1 MCKIILTTKNTTL
14 ATIHGEMAQM
24 GERIKDRLGGSFS
37 IFNRFR
43 FQVSHASIIA
53 YSALFLILF
62 IAFTV
67 RILALRWE
75 NLSQGTVLLNEFD
88 PYYQYSITKHMVD
101 NGLLS
106 PYFPTHWIN
115 TQKWYPDG
123 LDMSTSLPALPMTA
137 AAIYSVISVFG
148 AQIDLMTFC
157 SILPA
162 VIAVV
167 SCLVLYFIGKD
178 MGGRTVGLLSAL
190 FLALAPS
197 FLQRSS
203 LGFFDTEVP
212 GVLGLV
218 FFIFLFLRSL
228 DSKRSMRGSIMYS
241 LGAGA
246 ALAYFI
252 AGWGAAYFVI
262 ALAVLF
268 VFVLVLL
275 KRYSQRLLINYS
287 ITFGIALFIATK
299 VPYISLS
306 YLISGAVIPVAAVFV
321 VLLVAEILRNNI
333 AMRSKVMLSIGA
345 LAVVVVGFVT
355 LWVTGFLG
363 GIAGKFITVLDPFI
377 RASSPL
383 IDSVAE
389 QRISTWGNVYIELGI
404 SILFFVVG
412 LYFTL
417 KNPTNRNIFL
427 LLFATTSLYF
437 ATSMVRL
444 LVLFAPAF
452 AIIASIGI
460 FSLIKPFY
468 TLLRETSRNI
478 AKSKRRMAR
487 VSKEYSGMAIFLIL
501 IILLTSFAF
510 SPQTGNV
517 QGQQFIPRP
526 ISQAFVPTA
535 ISSSSL
541 PIGGAGLNRPVYA
554 WLDAVTWLKGNVR
567 STDAVVMWWD
577 YGNWLSD
584 LGNVTS
590 FADNTTVNST
600 QIENV
605 GFIFMAN
612 ETQSMQM
619 LYNYNPERTKYIA
632 VFTVLL
638 AQQQT
643 DGSYVVGPSNYGDEG
658 KWTWMARISGQ
669 AKDRLI
675 KEGYMTAATSWIDES
690 AFGAVVSNQQTGQQQ
705 WQWNDKGLNCTAF
718 ELMNYAEV
726 SYAQTQTASGVNVI
740 PDQTTTLPTYFKLEG
755 GYLSGANVTPTT
767 YGGLIP
773 LIAIYS
779 IDWNAYF
786 AATGITG

>member
-1 MCKIILTTKNTTL
+1 
-14 ATIHGEMAQM
+14 M
-24 GERIKDRLGGSFS
+24 GDRIKERLGGSLS

-43 FQVSHASIIA
+43 FQVSHATVIA
-53 YSALFLILF
+53 YSALILILF

-75 NLSQGTVLLNEFD
+75 NLSGTVLLNEFD

-101 NGLLS
+101 NGGIMGLIS
-106 PYFPTHWIN
+106 PYYPTHWIN
-115 TQKWYPDG
+115 TMKWYPDG

-137 AAIYSVISVFG
+137 TVLYSIVSVFG

-162 VIAVV
+162 FIAIV
-167 SCLVLYFIGKD
+167 SCVIIYFIGKD

-218 FFIFLFLRSL
+218 LFILLFLRSL
-228 DSKRSMRGSIMYS
+228 DSNRSLRGSILYS

-252 AGWGAAYFVI
+252 AGWGAAYYVI
-262 ALAVLF
+262 GLAVLF
-268 VFVLVLL
+268 VFILVLM

-287 ITFGIALFIATK
+287 ITFGIALFFATK

-306 YLISGAVIPVAAVFV
+306 YLFSGAVIPVAGVFV
-321 VLLVAEILRNNI
+321 VLLVAELLRNNI
-333 AMRSKVMLSIGA
+333 SIRSKMILAGSA
-345 LAVVVVGFVT
+345 LAVIVGGFSV
-355 LWVTGFLG
+355 LWVTGIFGRSGLQ
-363 GIAGKFITVLDPFI
+363 GKFSTVLDPFI
-377 RASSPL
+377 RAASPL

-452 AIIASIGI
+452 AIIASVGI
-460 FSLIKPFY
+460 FSLMKPFY
-468 TLLRETSRNI
+468 TLLRETPRTL
-478 AKSKRRMAR
+478 AKSKRRLSR
-487 VSKEYSGMAIFLIL
+487 VSKEYSGVAIFLIF
-501 IILLTSFAF
+501 IILVTGFAF

-517 QGQQFIPRP
+517 RGQQFVPRP
-526 ISQAFVPTA
+526 ISQAYVPTA

-541 PIGGAGLNRPVYA
+541 PIGGAGLNQPVNA
-554 WLDAVTWLKGNVR
+554 WLEAINWLKTSGTVQP
-567 STDAVVMWWD
+567 TDGVVMWWD
-577 YGNWLSD
+577 YGNWLAD

-590 FADNTTVNST
+590 YADNTTVNST

-605 GFIFMAN
+605 GYIFMAN
-612 ETQSMQM
+612 ENQSMQM
-619 LYNYNPERTKYIA
+619 LANYNPEHTKYIA
-632 VFTVLL
+632 VFTVLQA
-638 AQQQT
+638 AQQS
-643 DGSYVVGPSNYGDEG
+643 DGSYVVGPSGYGDEG
-658 KWTWMARISGQ
+658 KWTWMARISGE

-675 KEGYMTAATSWIDES
+675 HEGYMNPATAWTDERS
-690 AFGAVVSNQQTGQQQ
+690 FGEVVTNQQTGQQK
-705 WQWNDKGLNCTAF
+705 WQWNPRGLNCTVF

-726 SYAQTQTASGVNVI
+726 RYAQTQTASGVNVS
-740 PDQTTTLPTYFKLEG
+740 PDQTTTQPTYFKEA
-755 GYLSGANVTPTT
+755 YFSGMNVLPGT

-773 LIAIYS
+773 IVAIYK
-779 IDWNAYF
+779 IDWQAYY
-786 AATGITG
+786 AAMGIIG